1 MPVFVTQ
8 GRYSQSAVKAMLAN
22 PEDRGAAV
30 AKLIEQAGGTLIDYY
45 VLFGEYDWMIIYELP
60 SGKEAAAGGPDRAR
74 CRRCVRHEDDVRH
87 GHGRSESGL
96 RGRAEFGCGLSNT
109 GRGLITAGGTAVAH
123 EHPRQHR
130 HRRLPAHHVGE

>member
-8 GRYSQSAVKAMLAN
+8 GRYSESAVKAMLAQ

-60 SGKEAAAGGPDRAR
+60 SGKEVAAVVLTAIGAGAVTGTRTMLAMTTVEAKAAFAAGQRLAAAYQPPG
-74 CRRCVRHEDDVRH
+74 
-87 GHGRSESGL
+87 
-96 RGRAEFGCGLSNT
+96 
-109 GRGLITAGGTAVAH
+109 AV
-123 EHPRQHR
+123 
-130 HRRLPAHHVGE
+130 